1 MKIKLVA
8 PARVLMPAGTEL
20 ELIDSQAALYL
31 RSGLAVEVKEVRKA
45 VKEPAEKKTKT
56 K

>member
-8 PARVLMPAGTEL
+8 PARVMMPAGTEL
-20 ELIDSQAALYL
+20 ELADSVAAQYV
-31 RSGLAVEVKEVRKA
+31 RAGLAVELKTVRKA
-45 VKEPAEKKTKT
+45 VKEPAEKKNKT

>member
-1 MKIKLVA
+1 MRIKLVA

-20 ELIDSQAALYL
+20 DLVDSQAALYL
-31 RSGLAVEVKEVRKA
+31 QSGLAVELKNVRKA
-45 VKEPAEKKTKT
+45 TKEPAEKKTK